1 MDDTDLVSVLDELP
15 LWSAPFGLK
24 LLDTIRYKPNIRVLD
39 VGCGT
44 GFPLIEIAQRLG
56 STCTVYGLDPW
67 EQALER
73 IRLKI
78 QTYNLT
84 NVEIVNGVAEH
95 LPFENEYFDLIVS
108 NNGINNVTDLVVSLR
123 ECSRV
128 SRPGAQF
135 VLTLNMEDTMMEFYH
150 VYRTVLITSGRKE
163 KVSLLE
169 KQIYSKRKPLIETT
183 AALVDAGFEILSVD
197 HDLFSL
203 RFLDANSFFNHSLIK
218 YWFLEGWKGIL
229 DGDDVYEVFDQ
240 IGVELDRVAGK
251 EGGIRLSIPFVTI
264 DCRRRE
270 GSSIDY

>member
-240 IGVELDRVAGK
+240 IEVELDRVAGK